1 MRNFVECLIFERIF
15 TVMKITQ
22 KSIIKLIVSLMI
34 VVSLVLSMSS
44 CGFDFSIEDIIDQ
57 IQNGNEGEGNG
68 GNNIG
73 GGNTNPDTNPDFY
86 PNSGSASL
94 ENVSA
99 ENRTL
104 LSTVSIIANFGDTP
118 AAGSGVIYQLDKE
131 NGNAYIVTNYH
142 VVYYDGLF
150 TSCELYLY
158 GMENIQYAIPATFVG
173 GSVSNDIAVLK
184 VTGSEV
190 LKNSYAI
197 AAPFADS
204 EKVRVF
210 DTAIAVGN
218 PEGFGM
224 SATTGIVSVE
234 SEQLD
239 IEGADGDM
247 IQLRVM
253 RTDAAINLGNSGG
266 GLYNENG
273 EIIGIVC
280 AKRIG
285 EDVDNFG
292 YAIPSNLAKNLVN
305 NIIDNCNGSS
315 ATKAKRVLIGITIAP
330 SVQGVIVNPE
340 TGEISQ
346 GHITAIDKISD
357 TCIIADKIA
366 EGDVINSVTIKGVK
380 TVIQRFYQVPDTML
394 NARLGDTVIINVT
407 RGNQTFDVSFT
418 VTEAMFSNID

>member
-1 MRNFVECLIFERIF
+1 
-15 TVMKITQ
+15 MKITQ
-22 KSIIKLIVSLMI
+22 KSIIKLIVSLMLVI
-34 VVSLVLSMSS
+34 SLTLSMSS
-44 CGFDFSIEDIIDQ
+44 CVFDFSIEDIIDQ
-57 IQNGNEGEGNG
+57 IQNGGEGDGNG
-68 GNNIG
+68 GNNS
-73 GGNTNPDTNPDFY
+73 GNNKPGNPNFY

-118 AAGSGVIYQLDKE
+118 AAGSGVIYQLDKA

-142 VVYYDGLF
+142 VVYYEGLF

-158 GMENIQYAIPATFVG
+158 GMENEQYAIPATFVG
-173 GSVSNDIAVLK
+173 GSIINDIAVLK

-210 DTAIAVGN
+210 DTAIVVGN

-224 SATTGIVSVE
+224 SATKGIISVE
-234 SEQLD
+234 SEKLD
-239 IEGADGDM
+239 IEGADGRM

-280 AKRIG
+280 AKRVG

-292 YAIPSNLAKNLVN
+292 YAIPANLAINLVN
-305 NIIDNCNGSS
+305 NIIDHCNGSTN
-315 ATKAKRVLIGITIAP
+315 TKVKRALIGITVTP

-346 GHITAIDKISD
+346 GHITSINAISD
-357 TCIIADKIA
+357 SCVVADKLA
-366 EGDVINSVTIKGVK
+366 KGDVINSITINGVK

-394 NARLGDTVIINVT
+394 SARLGDTVIINIT
-407 RGNQTFDVSFT
+407 RGNQSFDVSFT
-418 VTEAMFSNID
+418 VTEAVISSID

>member
-1 MRNFVECLIFERIF
+1 
-15 TVMKITQ
+15 MKITQ
-22 KSIIKLIVSLMI
+22 KSIIKLIVSLMLVI
-34 VVSLVLSMSS
+34 SLTLSMSS
-44 CGFDFSIEDIIDQ
+44 CVFDFSIEDIIDQ
-57 IQNGNEGEGNG
+57 IQNGGEGDGNG
-68 GNNIG
+68 GNNS
-73 GGNTNPDTNPDFY
+73 GNNKPGNPNFY

-118 AAGSGVIYQLDKE
+118 GAGSGVIYQLDKA

-142 VVYYDGLF
+142 VVYYEGLF

-158 GMENIQYAIPATFVG
+158 GMENEQYAIPATFVG
-173 GSVSNDIAVLK
+173 GSIINDIAVLK

-210 DTAIAVGN
+210 DTSIVVGN

-224 SATTGIVSVE
+224 SATKGIISVE
-234 SEQLD
+234 SEKLD
-239 IEGADGDM
+239 IEGADGRM

-280 AKRIG
+280 AKRVG
-285 EDVDNFG
+285 EDIDNFG
-292 YAIPSNLAKNLVN
+292 YAIPANLAKNLVN
-305 NIIDNCNGSS
+305 NIIDHCNGSTN
-315 ATKAKRVLIGITIAP
+315 TKVKRALIGITVTP

-346 GHITAIDKISD
+346 GHITSINTISD
-357 TCIIADKIA
+357 SCVIADKLA
-366 EGDVINSVTIKGVK
+366 EGDVINSITINGVK

-394 NARLGDTVIINVT
+394 SARLGDTVIINIT
-407 RGNQTFDVSFT
+407 RGNQSFDVSFT
-418 VTEAMFSNID
+418 VTEAVISSID